1 MRALE
6 LALELARGRV
16 ADWWAAS
23 LRRRVQLAVLGLV
36 AVLSMGMAV
45 IAWAATELAADSFI
59 NQALERRAQDLR
71 QHLSQGVPLAQLAAQ
86 DSRPAYHFYS
96 SAQAGLPAV
105 LQQLSEE
112 GVHELSE
119 IDAHVLVL
127 EHPAP
132 EGGRREQ
139 VFLLYRPELDSELA
153 AYDRAIRVHLLLM
166 LAGAALLGLFMAW
179 RLGRWTAAPIE
190 ALTAQVQAQTQGLA
204 PMRSPVLERPDEM
217 GRLSHSF
224 ARAYQDLADYA
235 RRERDFTRFAS
246 HELRT
251 PLSVIQGAAEL
262 MRLAPNRE
270 RMLAPL
276 QRVQEAGA
284 RMQALIE
291 LFLLLAREQQGP
303 AADHEPL
310 LQGLRACLQELPAAT
325 TTAPHV
331 QWPADG
337 AEDWREL
344 EQLCLPRALG
354 RMALGNLLRNA
365 WLHGD
370 GRICITMRERRLQ
383 LSNGRSA
390 SAAIRHAGAP
400 PEPGHG
406 HGLDIVAA
414 IAERLAW
421 RLSTEVQ
428 AERYRVEIEFPGGA
442 GPAAGAPASAAAE
455 PCFPNHA
462 NPASPANPANP
473 ASPATVPPD
482 TAGLTATAPERTL

>member
-6 LALELARGRV
+6 LALDLAHGRL
-16 ADWWAAS
+16 AAWWAAS
-23 LRRRVQLAVLGLV
+23 LRRRVQLAVLSLV
-36 AVLSMGMAV
+36 AVLSLGMAV

-59 NQALERRAQDLR
+59 NQALERRATDLR
-71 QHLSQGVPLAQLAAQ
+71 QHLRQGVPLAQLAAQ
-86 DSRPAYHFYS
+86 ESRPAYQFYS
-96 SAQAGLPAV
+96 SAQAELPKV
-105 LQQLSEE
+105 LRPLIDE
-112 GVHELSE
+112 GVHELSD

-132 EGGRREQ
+132 DGGRHERIY
-139 VFLLYRPELDSELA
+139 LLYRPELDSELA
-153 AYDRAIRVHLLLM
+153 VYDRAIRVHLLLM

-190 ALTAQVQAQTQGLA
+190 ALTAQVEAQAQGLA
-204 PMRSPVLERPDEM
+204 PRRSPVLERPDEI

-224 ARAYQDLADYA
+224 ARAYQELADYA

-276 QRVQEAGA
+276 QRIQEAGA

-291 LFLLLAREQQGP
+291 LFLLLAREEQAP
-303 AADHEPL
+303 AADKESL
-310 LQGLRACLQELPAAT
+310 LQGLRACLQEMPAAT
-325 TTAPHV
+325 TAAPHV

-337 AEDWREL
+337 AEDWQEL
-344 EQLCLPRALG
+344 EQLRLPRALG

-365 WLHGD
+365 WLHGN
-370 GRICITMRERRLQ
+370 GQIRIAMSRRRLR
-383 LSNGRSA
+383 LSNGLR
-390 SAAIRHAGAP
+390 AGAAGCHDLAL

-421 RLSTEVQ
+421 RLSTEAQ
-428 AERYRVEIEFPGGA
+428 SEQFGVEIEFPA
-442 GPAAGAPASAAAE
+442 PAEQQAGAPAGDARE
-455 PCFPNHA
+455 HRHP
-462 NPASPANPANP
+462 SPAATPPVSADPPARNC
-473 ASPATVPPD
+473 D
-482 TAGLTATAPERTL
+482 RTL